1 MIKVVPFIQTLGRD
15 KFKQFLSLPFT
26 IDMLFPVFNDKS
38 EPTYFDGWHGKDMI
52 NWHKFTNDDKIILE
66 FYPTYY
72 TIRKEVKN
80 GTTYMLSIPTTIND
94 FINDMNRFGVQLY
107 WTEWIDNNFEPK
119 DYLKSD
125 EIKEY
130 YSNLLLRMGKS
141 HELL

>member
-1 MIKVVPFIQTLGRD
+1 
-15 KFKQFLSLPFT
+15 
-26 IDMLFPVFNDKS
+26 
-38 EPTYFDGWHGKDMI
+38 
-52 NWHKFTNDDKIILE
+52 
-66 FYPTYY
+66 
-72 TIRKEVKN
+72 
-80 GTTYMLSIPTTIND
+80 MLSIPTTIDD